1 MHIPAP
7 RSGTH
12 APPPTTCA
20 PEQVLSN
27 RRRHYMLFVL
37 FFVYSMSM
45 ADRNIMGVLIQPVQA
60 EFGITDGAMGLLSGL
75 AFALFYS
82 VLAIPFGRYADRSN
96 RRNLVAWCCFAWSIA
111 TALCGM
117 AVGFWSLLAARIAVA
132 VGEAGG
138 SAPSV
143 SMIADA
149 YPTEQRSRAMSIYM
163 LGSHV
168 GVLFGLGVGAW
179 IAQEYGWR
187 HVFLW
192 MAIPGVAIAI
202 LLRLTCTEPMRKT
215 MQQASSVTSQVTTQ
229 AQEKFTEVLA
239 SLRKTRAFVGL
250 ATAGVILTFAGQ
262 AIGIWNT
269 SFLVRS
275 YGLSLKD
282 AGAIFGVLGAGAAIT
297 GALISGWLTDRLV
310 RHDVRW
316 QLWLPAIGVLASI
329 PFGIYFYLAPADGIW
344 PIWGLK
350 VPFAIPAYLIFG
362 VLMSCWVP
370 PTYAALTNVVP
381 STRMATAMAVFGM
394 CASAIGGGL
403 GPLVVGLISDGLSGS
418 YGKESLRYGMA
429 AMVSCCLFAV
439 ACYLVSIK
447 DYVRT
452 IKRNESASVANS

>member
-1 MHIPAP
+1 MHIPVPKTAT
-7 RSGTH
+7 RS
-12 APPPTTCA
+12 PPEIHKKT
-20 PEQVLSN
+20 EQTLSTG
-27 RRRHYMLFVL
+27 RRHYMLFVL
-37 FFVYSMSM
+37 FFVYTMSM

-60 EFGITDGAMGLLSGL
+60 EFGISDGAMGLLSGL

-149 YPTEQRSRAMSIYM
+149 YPAEQRSRSMSIYM
-163 LGSHV
+163 LGSHF
-168 GVLFGLGVGAW
+168 GVLFGLGAGAW

-192 MAIPGVAIAI
+192 MAIPGIVIAI
-202 LLRLTCTEPMRKT
+202 LLRLTCAEPARKSLLQPGSGAPQT
-215 MQQASSVTSQVTTQ
+215 QESFMQ
-229 AQEKFTEVLA
+229 VLK
-239 SLRKTRAFVGL
+239 SLRKNRAFLGL
-250 ATAGVILTFAGQ
+250 ATAGVVLTFAGQ

-269 SFLVRS
+269 SFLMRS

-282 AGAIFGVLGAGAAIT
+282 AGAIFGVLGASAAII
-297 GALISGWLTDRLV
+297 GALASGWLTDRLI
-310 RHDVRW
+310 RRDVRW

-329 PFGIYFYLAPADGIW
+329 PFGIYFYLAPADGVW

-370 PTYAALTNVVP
+370 ATYAALTNVVP
-381 STRMATAMAVFGM
+381 STRMATAMAVFGLF
-394 CASAIGGGL
+394 ASAVGGGL
-403 GPLVVGLISDGLSGS
+403 GPLIVGLISDGLSGS
-418 YGKESLRYGMA
+418 YGKEALRYGLA
-429 AMVSCCLFAV
+429 TMVACCLLAV
-439 ACYLVSIK
+439 ICYLVSIK
-447 DYVRT
+447 DYVR
-452 IKRNESASVANS
+452 IVKANQGTATA